1 MFIIN
6 KKLKE
11 VKTPRADIKG
21 LSPVASLLW
30 DFIEGVMKAFTTEFE
45 RSKLTREMEK
55 MQGKLDTSAARLA
68 GLRAEEEAK
77 KNKIKEQ
84 NLEYERKT
92 KECEKKEKETAEL
105 MKLLEHEQTFVDTSS
120 FFAAHCAVQ
129 KEELQVDEREALQ
142 EAIIQ
147 VNFDFNL
154 RECFPKKAAV
164 LLDFVQI
171 TPPPSSPNLD
181 NLF

>member
-21 LSPVASLLW
+21 LSPVASILW
-30 DFIEGVMKAFTTEFE
+30 DYIEGVMKAFTTEFE
-45 RSKLTREMEK
+45 RSKLAREMEK

-105 MKLLEHEQTFVDTSS
+105 TRLLQHEQQFVDTSS
-120 FFAAHCAVQ
+120 FFASHCAVQ

-147 VNFDFNL
+147 VFDSHLTRFSY
-154 RECFPKKAAV
+154 
-164 LLDFVQI
+164 
-171 TPPPSSPNLD
+171 TPFCSGDCWHILWC
-181 NLF
+181 L

>member
-21 LSPVASLLW
+21 LSPVASILW
-30 DFIEGVMKAFTTEFE
+30 DYIEGVMKAFTTEFE
-45 RSKLTREMEK
+45 RSKLAREMEK

-105 MKLLEHEQTFVDTSS
+105 TRLLQHEQKFVDTSS
-120 FFAAHCAVQ
+120 FFASHCAVQ
-129 KEELQVDEREALQ
+129 KDELQVDEREALQ

-147 VNFDFNL
+147 VNLIHIPRDSHTSFCSGDCWHIL
-154 RECFPKKAAV
+154 WC
-164 LLDFVQI
+164 L
-171 TPPPSSPNLD
+171 
-181 NLF
+181 

>member
-21 LSPVASLLW
+21 LSPVASILW
-30 DFIEGVMKAFTTEFE
+30 DYIEGVMKAFTTEFE
-45 RSKLTREMEK
+45 RSKLSREMEK

-68 GLRAEEEAK
+68 GLRAEEEGK
-77 KNKIKEQ
+77 KNQIKEQ
-84 NLEYERKT
+84 NLGYERKT

-105 MKLLEHEQTFVDTSS
+105 TRLLQHEQKFVDTSS
-120 FFAAHCAVQ
+120 FFASHCAVQ

-147 VNFDFNL
+147 VQQYIKL
-154 RECFPKKAAV
+154 TSHKI
-164 LLDFVQI
+164 LMI
-171 TPPPSSPNLD
+171 SHPSGDCWHIFWCL
-181 NLF
+181 